1 MKNEFE
7 EHKYFMYIS
16 GLNPISDIEKE
27 QFITHLNH
35 MSDSLLFKLLTDKES
50 EKGIL

>member
-16 GLNPISDIEKE
+16 GLKPITDGEKE
-27 QFITHLNH
+27 TFIIHLNH
-35 MSDSLLFKLLTDKES
+35 MSDSLIFKLLTDKES
-50 EKGIL
+50 EKGKL